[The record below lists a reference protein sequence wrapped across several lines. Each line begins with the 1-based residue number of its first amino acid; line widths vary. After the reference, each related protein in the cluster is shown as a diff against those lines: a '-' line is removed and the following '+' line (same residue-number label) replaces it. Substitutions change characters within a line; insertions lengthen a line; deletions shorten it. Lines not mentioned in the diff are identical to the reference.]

1 MTIAALMQPFHY
13 NLRGPAAK
21 GTSITHAAMA
31 PSNLDAATTTQ
42 SAETELQSTI
52 ELHAT
57 ALEIAAPNLT
67 SEPKKERRF

>member
-31 PSNLDAATTTQ
+31 PSNLDAATTMR
-42 SAETELQSTI
+42 SADSELQNTKTELRAKASD
-52 ELHAT
+52 
-57 ALEIAAPNLT
+57 IAAPHSDLDARA
-67 SEPKKERRF
+67 KK